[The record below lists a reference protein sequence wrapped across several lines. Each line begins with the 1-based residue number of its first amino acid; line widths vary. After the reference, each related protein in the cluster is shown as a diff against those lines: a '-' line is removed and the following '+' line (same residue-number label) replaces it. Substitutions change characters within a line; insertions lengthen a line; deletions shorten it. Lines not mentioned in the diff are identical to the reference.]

1 MSGGGRRKH
10 RGGGHDEEHENHERW
25 LLTYSD
31 MITLLMVLFIV
42 MFAMSTVDAKKFD
55 QLKESLAGAFG
66 GSTTLVS
73 GGASGSPDTSGASPD
88 KIDLRSAAGG
98 EGPTISTLT
107 QTEAQKAVADAER
120 AKSSENLKKAEA
132 EVAKLRE
139 IQKQMLEL
147 LEKAGLTDSVQ
158 FTIDERGLVVTI
170 ITSSVVFGGDSA
182 ALLPQG
188 KEVLDA
194 IEPSLLQLPNH
205 LEVGGHT
212 NQLPVP
218 TKNYP
223 SSWELST
230 ARASAVVRYLL
241 DKGVPAGRMTAAGYA
256 DTKPLYPPSDPL
268 SVTRNR
274 RVEVVVLSDQPADVR
289 ALLPVAAAE
298 K

>member
-1 MSGGGRRKH
+1 MSGKRKH
-10 RGGGHDEEHENHERW
+10 RGGHEEEHENHERW
-25 LLTYSD
+25 LLTYAD

-66 GSTTLVS
+66 GSQSLVV
-73 GGASGSPDTSGASPD
+73 GGASGSPDTSGVSPD
-88 KIDLRSAAGG
+88 KIDLQSAAGG
-98 EGPTISTLT
+98 EGADVTTLSK
-107 QTEAQKAVADAER
+107 QEAEKAVQQSDR
-120 AKSSENLKKAEA
+120 AKAAADLEKARQ

-139 IQKQMLEL
+139 AQKQMTEL
-147 LEKAGLTDSVQ
+147 LAKAGLADAVQ
-158 FTIDERGLVVTI
+158 FTIDQRGLVVTI

-182 ALLPQG
+182 ELLPQG

-194 IEPSLLQLPNH
+194 IAPSLTALPNH

-230 ARASAVVRYLL
+230 ARASSVVRYLL
-241 DKGVPAGRMTAAGYA
+241 GHGLPSSRMTAAGYA
-256 DTKPLYPPSDPL
+256 DTKPLYAPSDPL

-274 RVEVVVLSDQPADVR
+274 RVEVVVLSDQSAEVK
-289 ALLPVAAAE
+289 ALLPTAATE
-298 K
+298 H

>member
-1 MSGGGRRKH
+1 MSGPKRGRRH
-10 RGGGHDEEHENHERW
+10 GGGHDEEHENHERW

-66 GSTTLVS
+66 GSQTLVT
-73 GGASGSPDTSGASPD
+73 GGSSGSPDTSGVSPD
-88 KIDLRSAAGG
+88 QIDLQSAAGG
-98 EGPTISTLT
+98 QGADVTTLSK
-107 QTEAQKAVADAER
+107 QEQDKAVQQNDRAKAAADLQKARD
-120 AKSSENLKKAEA
+120 
-132 EVAKLRE
+132 EVAKLKAIE
-139 IQKQMLEL
+139 QKMTEL
-147 LEKAGLTDSVQ
+147 LAKQGLADSVQ
-158 FTIDERGLVVTI
+158 FSIDQRGLVVTI

-182 ALLPQG
+182 ELLSQG

-194 IEPSLLQLPNH
+194 VAPALVAIPNH

-223 SSWELST
+223 SAWELST
-230 ARASAVVRYLL
+230 ARASSVVRYLL
-241 DKGVPAGRMTAAGYA
+241 GKGMTADRMTAAGYA

-268 SVTRNR
+268 SITRNR
-274 RVEVVVLSDQPADVR
+274 RVEVVVLSDQSAEVK
-289 ALLPVAAAE
+289 ALLPTAAAE